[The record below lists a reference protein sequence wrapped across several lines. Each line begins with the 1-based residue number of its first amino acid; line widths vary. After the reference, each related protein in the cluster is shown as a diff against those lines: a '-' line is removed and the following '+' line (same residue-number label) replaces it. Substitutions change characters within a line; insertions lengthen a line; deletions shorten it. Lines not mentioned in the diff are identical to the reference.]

1 MVTIIYYL
9 KNYLKRHIEVMKTNQ
24 DIQTLNKQALL
35 YSKDLEAIIEE
46 MHRVIIGQDDVLMK
60 LILALVADGHVLLE
74 GMPGLAKTLM
84 IKTLSDTIETSFKR
98 IQFTPD
104 LLPADIIGTRIYNQ
118 NTCQFST
125 RKGPIFAH
133 FILAD
138 EINRAPPKVQS
149 ALLEAM
155 QERQVTI
162 SDESHPLERPF
173 LVMATQNPIE
183 TQGTYELPEAQVDR
197 FMFKI
202 MLNYPTQKQEQQ
214 IMNMVTGSGLSK
226 IGKII
231 APSRIIEI
239 QNFIHQIYM
248 DEKISKYI
256 TDIVHMTR
264 DPKQYELDMKNFIE
278 YGASPRASIYL
289 ALGGKAS
296 ALFAGRGYVMP
307 EDIKRIASDVLRHRI
322 ILTYEALAEEMTQD
336 RIIGS
341 ILEKVPVP

>member
-1 MVTIIYYL
+1 
-9 KNYLKRHIEVMKTNQ
+9 MKTNE
-24 DIQTLNKQALL
+24 DIQSLNNQALL

-46 MHRVIIGQDDVLMK
+46 MHRVIIGQENVLEK
-60 LILALVADGHVLLE
+60 LILALVANGHVLLE

-84 IKTLSDTIETSFKR
+84 IKTLSDTIEASFKR

-118 NTCQFST
+118 HTCQFT
-125 RKGPIFAH
+125 TKKGPIFAH

-155 QERQVTI
+155 QEQQVTI
-162 SDESHPLERPF
+162 SDESHPLEKPF

-202 MLNYPTQKQEQQ
+202 LLDYPTQKQEQE
-214 IMNMVTGSGLSK
+214 IMNMVAGEGLSK

-231 APSRIIEI
+231 TPSRIIEI
-239 QNFIHQIYM
+239 QNFNHRIYM

-256 TDIVHMTR
+256 SDIVQATR
-264 DPKQYELDMKNFIE
+264 TPQQYGLDIKNFIE

-289 ALGGKAS
+289 ALGGKSS
-296 ALFAGRGYVMP
+296 ALLAGRGYVIP
-307 EDIKRIASDVLRHRI
+307 EDIKKIARDVLRHRI

-336 RIIGS
+336 KIIGS
-341 ILEKVPVP
+341 ILEKVSVP

>member
-1 MVTIIYYL
+1 M
-9 KNYLKRHIEVMKTNQ
+9 NE
-24 DIQTLNKQALL
+24 DIQALNRQALI

-46 MHRVIIGQDDVLMK
+46 MHRVIIGQDIVLEK
-60 LILALVADGHVLLE
+60 LILALMADGHVLLE

-84 IKTLSDTIETSFKR
+84 IKTLSDTIDASFKR

-118 NTCQFST
+118 HTCQFST
-125 RKGPIFAH
+125 KKGPIFAH

-202 MLNYPTQKQEQQ
+202 LLDYPTQKQEHE
-214 IMNMVTGSGLSK
+214 ILNIVAGSGLSK

-239 QNFIHQIYM
+239 QDFNHRIYM

-256 TDIVHMTR
+256 TDIVQATR
-264 DPKQYELDMKNFIE
+264 APQQYGLDIKDFIE
-278 YGASPRASIYL
+278 YGASPRASIYI

-296 ALFAGRGYVMP
+296 ALLAGRGYVLP
-307 EDIKRIASDVLRHRI
+307 EDIKNIAPDVLRHRI
-322 ILTYEALAEEMTQD
+322 ILTYEALAEEMTSD
-336 RIIGS
+336 KIISS
-341 ILEKVPVP
+341 ILAKVPVP

>member
-1 MVTIIYYL
+1 
-9 KNYLKRHIEVMKTNQ
+9 MKTNE
-24 DIQTLNKQALL
+24 DMQTLNKQALL

-46 MHRVIIGQDDVLMK
+46 MQRVIIGQENVLEK

-84 IKTLSDTIETSFKR
+84 IKTLSDTIDASFKR

-118 NTCQFST
+118 NTCEFST
-125 RKGPIFAH
+125 RKGPVFAN

-155 QERQVTI
+155 QEKQVTI
-162 SDESHPLERPF
+162 SDESHPLEKPF
-173 LVMATQNPIE
+173 FVMATQNPIE

-202 MLNYPTQKQEQQ
+202 LLDYPTQKQEQE
-214 IMNMVTGSGLSK
+214 IMKMVAGSGLLK

-231 APSRIIEI
+231 DPSRIIEI
-239 QNFIHQIYM
+239 QNFNHRVYM

-256 TDIVHMTR
+256 TDIVQATR
-264 DPKQYELDMKNFIE
+264 SPQQYGLEIKNFIE

-289 ALGGKAS
+289 ALGGKAN
-296 ALFAGRGYVMP
+296 ALFNGRGYVTP
-307 EDIKRIASDVLRHRI
+307 EDIKTIAKDVLRHRI
-322 ILTYEALAEEMTQD
+322 IMTYEALAQELTQD
-336 RIIGS
+336 RIIDS

>member
-1 MVTIIYYL
+1 MIV
-9 KNYLKRHIEVMKTNQ
+9 
-24 DIQTLNKQALL
+24 
-35 YSKDLEAIIEE
+35 
-46 MHRVIIGQDDVLMK
+46 GQEDVLEK

-84 IKTLSDTIETSFKR
+84 IKTLSDTIEASFKR

-104 LLPADIIGTRIYNQ
+104 LLPADITGTRMYNQ
-118 NTCQFST
+118 HTCQFT
-125 RKGPIFAH
+125 TKKGPIFAN

-162 SDESHPLERPF
+162 SDESYVLEGPF
-173 LVMATQNPIE
+173 LVMATQNPVE

-202 MLNYPTQKQEQQ
+202 LLDYPTQKQEQE
-214 IMNMVTGSGLSK
+214 IIRMVAGGS
-226 IGKII
+226 IPHIRKII
-231 APSRIIEI
+231 APSRIIKI
-239 QNFIHQIYM
+239 QKFNHSIYM

-256 TDIVHMTR
+256 TDIVQTTR
-264 DPKQYELDMKNFIE
+264 KPEEYGLDIKDFIE

-289 ALGGKAS
+289 ALGGKAH
-296 ALFAGRGYVMP
+296 AMLAGRGYVIP
-307 EDIKRIASDVLRHRI
+307 EDIKAIAKDVLRHRI
-322 ILTYEALAEEMTQD
+322 ILTYEAMAEDVTSD
-336 RIIGS
+336 RIITS
-341 ILEKVPVP
+341 ILERVPVP

>member
-1 MVTIIYYL
+1 
-9 KNYLKRHIEVMKTNQ
+9 MKTDE
-24 DIQTLNKQALL
+24 DIQSLNKQALL
-35 YSKDLEAIIEE
+35 YSKDLEAIVEE
-46 MHRVIIGQDDVLMK
+46 MQRVIIGQENVIEK

-84 IKTLSDTIETSFKR
+84 IRTLSDTIESSFKR

-104 LLPADIIGTRIYNQ
+104 LLPADIIGTRMYNQ

-162 SDESHPLERPF
+162 SDESHQLEKPF
-173 LVMATQNPIE
+173 LVMATQNPVE

-202 MLNYPTQKQEQQ
+202 LLDYPTQKQEQE
-214 IMNMVTGSGLSK
+214 IMNMVAGVGLSK

-231 APSRIIEI
+231 SPPRIIEI
-239 QNFIHQIYM
+239 QNFNHRIYM

-256 TDIVHMTR
+256 TDIVQATR
-264 DPKQYELDMKNFIE
+264 DPQQYGLDIKDYIE
-278 YGASPRASIYL
+278 YGASPRASINL

-296 ALFAGRGYVMP
+296 ALFAGRGYVIP
-307 EDIKRIASDVLRHRI
+307 EDVKRIARDVLRHRI
-322 ILTYEALAEEMTQD
+322 IMTYEALAEEMSTD
-336 RIIGS
+336 KIIGS

>member
-1 MVTIIYYL
+1 
-9 KNYLKRHIEVMKTNQ
+9 MKTNE
-24 DIQTLNKQALL
+24 DIQLLNKQALL

-46 MHRVIIGQDDVLMK
+46 MHKVIIGQENVLEK

-84 IKTLSDTIETSFKR
+84 IKTLSDTIEASFKR

-118 NTCQFST
+118 NTGLFST

-155 QERQVTI
+155 QEKQVTI
-162 SDESHPLERPF
+162 SDESHQLEKPF

-202 MLNYPTQKQEQQ
+202 ILDYPTQKQEQE
-214 IMNMVTGSGLSK
+214 IMKMVAGSGLSK
-226 IGKII
+226 IGRII
-231 APSRIIEI
+231 APLRIIEI
-239 QNFIHQIYM
+239 QNFNHRIYM

-256 TDIVHMTR
+256 TDIVQATR
-264 DPKQYELDMKNFIE
+264 MPQQYGLDMMNFIE

-289 ALGGKAS
+289 ALGAKAS
-296 ALFAGRGYVMP
+296 ALLAGRGYVIP
-307 EDIKRIASDVLRHRI
+307 EDIKRIAKDVLRHRI

-336 RIIGS
+336 KIIGS

>member
-1 MVTIIYYL
+1 
-9 KNYLKRHIEVMKTNQ
+9 
-24 DIQTLNKQALL
+24 
-35 YSKDLEAIIEE
+35 
-46 MHRVIIGQDDVLMK
+46 
-60 LILALVADGHVLLE
+60 
-74 GMPGLAKTLM
+74 MPGLAKTLM
-84 IKTLSDTIETSFKR
+84 VKTLSDTIEASFKR

-104 LLPADIIGTRIYNQ
+104 ILPADIVGTRIYNQ
-118 NTCQFST
+118 NTFQFT
-125 RKGPIFAH
+125 TKKGPIFAH

-162 SDESHPLERPF
+162 SDESHTLERPF

-202 MLNYPTQKQEQQ
+202 LLDYPTQKQEQE
-214 IMNMVTGSGLSK
+214 IMNMVAGSGLSK
-226 IGKII
+226 IGRII
-231 APSRIIEI
+231 APLRIIEI
-239 QNFIHQIYM
+239 QNFNHSIYL

-256 TDIVHMTR
+256 TDIVQATR
-264 DPKQYELDMKNFIE
+264 APQQYGLAIKDWIE
-278 YGASPRASIYL
+278 CGASPRASIYI

-296 ALFAGRGYVMP
+296 ALLAGRGYVIP
-307 EDIKRIASDVLRHRI
+307 EDIKKIAPDVLRHRI
-322 ILTYEALAEEMTQD
+322 ILAYEALAEEITTD
-336 RIIGS
+336 KIIGL

>member
-1 MVTIIYYL
+1 MI
-9 KNYLKRHIEVMKTNQ
+9 KMNE
-24 DIQTLNKQALL
+24 DIQLLSKQALI

-46 MHRVIIGQDDVLMK
+46 MHKSIIGQDIVLEK
-60 LILALVADGHVLLE
+60 IILALVADGHMLLE

-84 IKTLSDTIETSFKR
+84 IKTLSDTIEASFKR

-118 NTCQFST
+118 HTCQFST
-125 RKGPIFAH
+125 KKGPIFAH

-202 MLNYPTQKQEQQ
+202 LLDYPTQKQEQE
-214 IMNMVTGSGLSK
+214 IMNMVAGSGLSK

-239 QNFIHQIYM
+239 QDFNHRIYM

-256 TDIVHMTR
+256 TDIVQATR
-264 DPKQYELDMKNFIE
+264 APQQYGLDMKDFIE

-296 ALFAGRGYVMP
+296 ALLSGRGYVKP
-307 EDIKRIASDVLRHRI
+307 EDIKKIAPDVLRHRI
-322 ILTYEALAEEMTQD
+322 ILTYEALAEEMTTD
-336 RIIGS
+336 RMISS

>member
-1 MVTIIYYL
+1 
-9 KNYLKRHIEVMKTNQ
+9 VMRTNE

-35 YSKDLEAIIEE
+35 YSKDLKAIIGE
-46 MHRVIIGQDDVLMK
+46 MHRVIIGQENVLEK

-84 IKTLSDTIETSFKR
+84 IKTLSDTIDASFKR

-118 NTCQFST
+118 NTCEFST
-125 RKGPIFAH
+125 RKGPIFANL
-133 FILAD
+133 ILAD

-162 SDESHPLERPF
+162 ADESHPLEKPF

-202 MLNYPTQKQEQQ
+202 LLDYPTQKQEQE
-214 IMNMVTGSGLSK
+214 IMKMVAGSGLSK
-226 IGKII
+226 IGRII
-231 APSRIIEI
+231 APSRITEI
-239 QNFIHQIYM
+239 QDFNHRIYM

-256 TDIVHMTR
+256 TDIVQATR
-264 DPKQYELDMKNFIE
+264 VPQQYGLDIKNFIE

-296 ALFAGRGYVMP
+296 ALLAGRGYVIP
-307 EDIKRIASDVLRHRI
+307 EDIKRIAKDVLRHRI
-322 ILTYEALAEEMTQD
+322 ILTYEALAQELKQD
-336 RIIGS
+336 RIIDS

>member
-1 MVTIIYYL
+1 
-9 KNYLKRHIEVMKTNQ
+9 MKMNE
-24 DIQTLNKQALL
+24 DIQSLNKQALL

-46 MHRVIIGQDDVLMK
+46 MHRVIIGQENVLEK
-60 LILALVADGHVLLE
+60 LILALVANGHVLLE

-84 IKTLSDTIETSFKR
+84 IKTLSDTIEASFKR

-118 NTCQFST
+118 HTCQFT
-125 RKGPIFAH
+125 TKKGPIFAH

-155 QERQVTI
+155 QEQQVTI
-162 SDESHPLERPF
+162 SDESHPLEKPF
-173 LVMATQNPIE
+173 LVMATQNPVE

-202 MLNYPTQKQEQQ
+202 LLDYPTQKQEQE
-214 IMNMVTGSGLSK
+214 IMNMVAGEGLSR
-226 IGKII
+226 IEKII

-239 QNFIHQIYM
+239 QDFNHRIYM

-256 TDIVHMTR
+256 SNMVQATR
-264 DPKQYELDMKNFIE
+264 TPQQYGLDMKNFIE

-296 ALFAGRGYVMP
+296 ALLAGRGYVIP
-307 EDIKRIASDVLRHRI
+307 EDIKRIARDVLRHRI
-322 ILTYEALAEEMTQD
+322 ILTYEAMAEEMTQD
-336 RIIGS
+336 KIIGS
-341 ILEKVPVP
+341 ILEKIPVP

>member
-1 MVTIIYYL
+1 
-9 KNYLKRHIEVMKTNQ
+9 MKTNE

-46 MHRVIIGQDDVLMK
+46 MHRVIIGQDNVLEK

-84 IKTLSDTIETSFKR
+84 IKTLSDTIEASFKR

-155 QERQVTI
+155 QEKQVTI
-162 SDESHPLERPF
+162 SDESHQLEKPF
-173 LVMATQNPIE
+173 LVMATQNPVE

-202 MLNYPTQKQEQQ
+202 ILDYPTQKQEQE
-214 IMNMVTGSGLSK
+214 IMKMVSGEGLSK
-226 IGKII
+226 ISRII

-239 QNFIHQIYM
+239 QNFNHSIYL
-248 DEKISKYI
+248 DEKISKYL
-256 TDIVHMTR
+256 TDIVQATR
-264 DPKQYELDMKNFIE
+264 DPKQYGLDIKNFIE

-296 ALFAGRGYVMP
+296 ALLAGRGYVVP
-307 EDIKRIASDVLRHRI
+307 EDIKRIAMDVLRHRI

-336 RIIGS
+336 KIIAS
-341 ILEKVPVP
+341 ILEKVAVP

>member
-1 MVTIIYYL
+1 VI
-9 KNYLKRHIEVMKTNQ
+9 KTNE
-24 DIQTLNKQALL
+24 DIQALNKQALL

-46 MHRVIIGQDDVLMK
+46 MHRVIIGQENVLEK

-84 IKTLSDTIETSFKR
+84 IKTLSDTIEASFKR

-118 NTCQFST
+118 NKCEFST

-162 SDESHPLERPF
+162 SDESHPLEKPF

-202 MLNYPTQKQEQQ
+202 LLDYPTQKQEQE
-214 IMNMVTGSGLSK
+214 IMNMVAGIGLSN
-226 IGKII
+226 IEKII
-231 APSRIIEI
+231 APSRIIDI
-239 QNFIHQIYM
+239 QNFNHRIYM

-256 TDIVHMTR
+256 TDIVQATR
-264 DPKQYELDMKNFIE
+264 APQQYGLEIKNFIE

-296 ALFAGRGYVMP
+296 ALLAGRGYVIP
-307 EDIKRIASDVLRHRI
+307 EDIKRIARDVLRHRI

>member
-1 MVTIIYYL
+1 ME
-9 KNYLKRHIEVMKTNQ
+9 KNRDDTMSEE
-24 DIQTLNKQALL
+24 IQRLNKQAEM
-35 YSKDLEAIIEE
+35 YSKDLEAIINE
-46 MHRVIIGQDDVLMK
+46 MHRVIIGQEDVLEK
-60 LILALVADGHVLLE
+60 LIIALVADGHVLLE

-84 IKTLSDTIETSFKR
+84 IKTLSDTIESSFKR

-104 LLPADIIGTRIYNQ
+104 LLPADITGTRIYNQ
-118 NTCQFST
+118 HTCSFYT
-125 RKGPIFAH
+125 KKGPIFAS

-183 TQGTYELPEAQVDR
+183 TQGTYELPEAQIDR

-202 MLNYPTQKQEQQ
+202 LLDYPTQKQEQD
-214 IMNMVTGSGLSK
+214 IIRMIAGRGMPMISK
-226 IGKII
+226 IIT
-231 APSRIIEI
+231 PSRIIEI
-239 QNFIHQIYM
+239 QDFNHCIYM

-256 TDIVHMTR
+256 TDIVQATR
-264 DPKQYELDMKNFIE
+264 RPEQYGLEVKDFIE

-289 ALGGKAS
+289 ALGGKAN
-296 ALFAGRGYVMP
+296 ALLAGRGYVIP
-307 EDIKRIASDVLRHRI
+307 EDIKSIAKDVLRHRI
-322 ILTYEALAEEMTQD
+322 ILTYEALAEDVTSD
-336 RIIGS
+336 RIISS
-341 ILEKVPVP
+341 ILDKVPVP

>member
-1 MVTIIYYL
+1 
-9 KNYLKRHIEVMKTNQ
+9 MKTNE
-24 DIQTLNKQALL
+24 DIQSLNKQALL

-46 MHRVIIGQDDVLMK
+46 MHRVIIGQENVIEK

-84 IKTLSDTIETSFKR
+84 IKTLSDTIEASFKR

-155 QERQVTI
+155 QEKQVTI
-162 SDESHPLERPF
+162 SDESHPLEKPF
-173 LVMATQNPIE
+173 LVMATQNPVE

-202 MLNYPTQKQEQQ
+202 ILDYPTQKQEQE
-214 IMNMVTGSGLSK
+214 IMKMVAGVGLSK
-226 IGKII
+226 IGRII

-239 QNFIHQIYM
+239 QNFNHRIYM

-256 TDIVHMTR
+256 TDIVQATR
-264 DPKQYELDMKNFIE
+264 DPQQYGLDIKNFIE

-296 ALFAGRGYVMP
+296 ALLAGRGYVIP
-307 EDIKRIASDVLRHRI
+307 EDIKRIAMDVLRHRI

-336 RIIGS
+336 KIIGS

>member
-1 MVTIIYYL
+1 MNIEIQSLNNQAQIYSHELEKII
-9 KNYLKRHIEVMKTNQ
+9 
-24 DIQTLNKQALL
+24 
-35 YSKDLEAIIEE
+35 SE
-46 MHRVIIGQDDVLMK
+46 MHRVIIGQEDVVDK

-84 IKTLSDTIETSFKR
+84 IKTFSDTIESSFKR

-104 LLPADIIGTRIYNQ
+104 LLPADIIGTRMYNQ
-118 NTCQFST
+118 HTCSFT
-125 RKGPIFAH
+125 TKKGPIFAN

-162 SDESHPLERPF
+162 SDESHALEAPF
-173 LVMATQNPIE
+173 LVMATQNPVE

-202 MLNYPTQKQEQQ
+202 LLDYPTQKQEQD
-214 IMNMVTGSGLSK
+214 IISMVAGGS
-226 IGKII
+226 IPQVRKII
-231 APSRIIEI
+231 TPSRIIEI
-239 QNFIHQIYM
+239 QRFNHSVYM

-256 TDIVHMTR
+256 TDIVQATR
-264 DPKQYELDMKNFIE
+264 KPEKFGLEVKDFIE

-289 ALGGKAS
+289 ALGGKAH
-296 ALFAGRGYVMP
+296 ALLAGRGYVTP
-307 EDIKRIASDVLRHRI
+307 QDIKAIARDVLRHRI
-322 ILTYEALAEEMTQD
+322 ILTYEAMAEDITSD
-336 RIIGS
+336 KIITS
-341 ILEKVPVP
+341 ILDKVPVP

>member
-1 MVTIIYYL
+1 
-9 KNYLKRHIEVMKTNQ
+9 
-24 DIQTLNKQALL
+24 
-35 YSKDLEAIIEE
+35 
-46 MHRVIIGQDDVLMK
+46 MHRVIIGQDNVIEK

-84 IKTLSDTIETSFKR
+84 IKTLSDTIAASFKR

-118 NTCQFST
+118 QTCEFT
-125 RKGPIFAH
+125 VKKGPVFAH

-155 QERQVTI
+155 QEHQVTI
-162 SDESHPLERPF
+162 FDESYSLPQPF

-202 MLNYPTQKQEQQ
+202 LLDYPTQKQEQE
-214 IMNMVTGSGLSK
+214 IMNMVAGMGLST
-226 IGKII
+226 IEKII
-231 APSRIIEI
+231 APARIIEI
-239 QNFIHQIYM
+239 QNFNHRIYM

-256 TDIVHMTR
+256 TDIVQATR
-264 DPKQYELDMKNFIE
+264 VPQQYGLDVKGLID

-289 ALGGKAS
+289 ALGGKAG
-296 ALFAGRGYVMP
+296 ALLAGRGYVIP
-307 EDIKRIASDVLRHRI
+307 EDIKWIAKDVLRHRI
-322 ILTYEALAEEMTQD
+322 ILTYEALAEGTTAEM
-336 RIIGS
+336 IIGS
-341 ILEKVPVP
+341 ILDKVPVP